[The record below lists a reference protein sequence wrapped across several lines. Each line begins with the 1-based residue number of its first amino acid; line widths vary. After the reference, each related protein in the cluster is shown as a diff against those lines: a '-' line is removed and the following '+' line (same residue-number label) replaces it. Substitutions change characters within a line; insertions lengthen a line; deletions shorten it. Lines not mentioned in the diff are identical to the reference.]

1 MATSLAAKDP
11 NQPLTVGVLAAS
23 KPKPTSGGSRWQE
36 INIAFEHSFSAQGQ
50 SVEGSSDSKR
60 WNADFWIGSAG
71 GTSEQLSGDF
81 QTANASKN
89 VKVEI
94 SMRVTMVT
102 VDRSSWFQVSTIYC
116 FRYAGRTILGLTTYS
131 HNFLT
136 TREATCGAT
145 SVQLSVST
153 RKMQVCQLHPRT

>member
-1 MATSLAAKDP
+1 
-11 NQPLTVGVLAAS
+11 
-23 KPKPTSGGSRWQE
+23 
-36 INIAFEHSFSAQGQ
+36 
-50 SVEGSSDSKR
+50 VEGSSDSKR

-102 VDRSSWFQVSTIYC
+102 VDRSSWFQVSTI
-116 FRYAGRTILGLTTYS
+116 
-131 HNFLT
+131 
-136 TREATCGAT
+136 
-145 SVQLSVST
+145 
-153 RKMQVCQLHPRT
+153 